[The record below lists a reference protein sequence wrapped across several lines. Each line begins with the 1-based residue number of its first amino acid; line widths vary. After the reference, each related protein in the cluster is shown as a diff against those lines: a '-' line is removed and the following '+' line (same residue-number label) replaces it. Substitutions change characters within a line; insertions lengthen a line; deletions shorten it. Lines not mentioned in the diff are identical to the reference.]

1 MPDDFTRRGE
11 STGAQWV
18 NSSSLC
24 IKWNVC
30 VVIGL
35 IDSLARVSMISHFA
49 VHNNDKSY
57 LSTVFDATVNTL
69 YADVYS
75 VSINPHII

>member
-1 MPDDFTRRGE
+1 
-11 STGAQWV
+11 
-18 NSSSLC
+18 
-24 IKWNVC
+24 
-30 VVIGL
+30 
-35 IDSLARVSMISHFA
+35 MISHFA

-75 VSINPHII
+75 VSINPDII